1 MQKKFYEIEVI
12 YAEKE
17 FDRLNSRAKNSV
29 ETLLAKIP
37 HTDDAQS

>member
-1 MQKKFYEIEVI
+1 MQKKFYDIQVI

-17 FDRLNSRAKNSV
+17 LDRLNSRAKNSV
-29 ETLLAKIP
+29 ETLLPKIP